1 MSIKTYLRRGI
12 SYVLHGQTEKRIISD
27 LHIHYFSPAHKL
39 EGKKII
45 VTGASRGLG
54 YAMAKRF
61 VDEGAQVLITGRN
74 EESLK
79 KVSEELHCFYQIL
92 DMNDVKQFEPF
103 IIKAADQ
110 LHGLDILVNNAGIS
124 LHEKDYNYVTPES
137 FDSQINT
144 NLRGPFFL
152 TQQFV
157 QYLQNENKQ
166 GSVLF
171 ISSETGTTVDLRP
184 YGWTKAAINSMVQGL
199 AYRFRNE
206 GIRINAI
213 CPGVTASDMTG
224 YKADG
229 NLYEAGIHNRIYLP
243 EEIAETA
250 VFILSETSKLLNGQ
264 ILVCNE
270 GRTINARWK

>member
-1 MSIKTYLRRGI
+1 MSLKTYLRRGI
-12 SYVLHGQTEKRIISD
+12 SYVLHGPIENKIISD
-27 LHIHYFSPAHKL
+27 LHIHYTSPSQRL
-39 EGKKII
+39 DGKKII
-45 VTGASRGLG
+45 ITGGSRGLG
-54 YAMAKRF
+54 NAMAKRF
-61 VDEGAQVLITGRN
+61 VAEGAQVLITGRN
-74 EESLK
+74 EETLK
-79 KVSEELHCFYQIL
+79 KVSEELNCQYQVL
-92 DMNDVKQFEPF
+92 DINNIELFHSF
-103 IIKAADQ
+103 ITTASIK
-110 LHGLDILVNNAGIS
+110 LSGLDILVNNAGIS

-137 FDSQINT
+137 FDAQIST

-157 QYLQNENKQ
+157 QYLQNEKKHGNI
-166 GSVLF
+166 LF

-184 YGWTKAAINSMVQGL
+184 YGWTKAAINSMIQGL
-199 AYRFRNE
+199 AYRFKNE
-206 GIRINAI
+206 GIRVNAI

-229 NLYEAGIHNRIYLP
+229 NLYATGINNRVYLP

-250 VFILSETSKLLNGQ
+250 VFILSDASKLLNGQ